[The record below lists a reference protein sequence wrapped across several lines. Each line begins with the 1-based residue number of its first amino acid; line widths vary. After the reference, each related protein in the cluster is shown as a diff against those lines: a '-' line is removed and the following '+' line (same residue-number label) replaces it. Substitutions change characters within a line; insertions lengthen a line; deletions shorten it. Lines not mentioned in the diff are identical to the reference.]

1 MLFKYPQLLWS
12 LWLLLIP
19 ILVHLLQLRKF
30 KKTPF
35 TNVRFLQKVVAESQ
49 KSQKLKRWLLLITR
63 LGIFACLILAFS
75 QPFFADDAAFV
86 RKETSIY
93 LDNSFSLQARTENTT
108 LLEQAVQ
115 DLIKSVPNETTFNL
129 FTNNKE
135 YSNVTIEEIQ
145 NDLLQLPFTN
155 EQLTLSDVY
164 LKAATSYSKDPDTE
178 KRLLV
183 ISDFQ
188 KRIAADTDKKSDIVS
203 IYHLPIR
210 ATSIENISVD
220 SVYIDASNPL
230 SLELVVL
237 LSSAT
242 ETENIPV
249 SLYNGETLIAKSAAA
264 FNPKQKAQ
272 LIFTLPSKEMI
283 DGKVAITD
291 AGLTYDNQLY
301 FNLNTRDKIKVL
313 NIGSPNNT
321 FLRKIYSEDE
331 FVFQYSEGSNLN
343 LSAIPNND
351 LIVLNE
357 IPVLSASLQSSLRSY
372 LTEGGSLVIIP
383 SNDMQIAS
391 YNRLLTA
398 FGFSYVQKNETEHEI
413 LNISF
418 SHPLFKNVFEK
429 EIQNFQYP
437 KVASY
442 FGVTTQA
449 PSILSYDNN
458 DPFLSGNQHSYLFS
472 APINEENS
480 NFKSSPLIVPTFYSM
495 AINSL
500 KLPELYYNLGASMS
514 IDIPEV
520 TSQDKVIKLGMGTY
534 EFIPQQQIMGR
545 KTRLRFQEQ
554 PRMDGIFTLLN
565 IDADKKITFNYDR
578 KESDLEYLDV
588 DALSGDIERTSISD
602 LFETFEKD
610 NTVTELWKWF
620 AILALLLLLTEII
633 IQKVFK

>member
-63 LGIFACLILAFS
+63 LGLFACLILAFA
-75 QPFFADDAAFV
+75 QPFFAGESVFV
-86 RKETSIY
+86 SKETTIY
-93 LDNSFSLQARTENTT
+93 LDNSFSLQARSENTT

-115 DLIKSVPNETTFNL
+115 DLIKTVPNETTFSL
-129 FTNNKE
+129 FTNNEE

-145 NDLLQLPFTN
+145 NDLLQTPFTS

-164 LKAATSYSKDPDTE
+164 LKAATSFSKDTNTE

-188 KRIAADTDKKSDIVS
+188 KRIAADTEIKSDEIS
-203 IYHLPIR
+203 TYHVPIR
-210 ATSIENISVD
+210 ATEIENISID
-220 SVYIDASNPL
+220 SLFIDASNPL

-242 ETENIPV
+242 SSENIPV
-249 SLYNGETLIAKSAAA
+249 SLYNGETLIAKSAAE
-264 FNPKQKAQ
+264 FNAKQKAR
-272 LIFTLPSKEMI
+272 LMFTLPTKEMI
-283 DGKVAITD
+283 DGRVAITD

-301 FNLNTRDKIKVL
+301 FNLNARDKIRVL
-313 NIGSPNNT
+313 NIGSSNNT

-331 FVFQYSEGSNLN
+331 FIFEHTEESTLT

-351 LIVLNE
+351 LVVLNE
-357 IPVLSASLQSSLRSY
+357 IPVLSGALQSALRTY
-372 LTEGGSLVIIP
+372 LNEGGSLVIIP
-383 SNDMQIAS
+383 SNEMQIDS
-391 YNRLLTA
+391 YNRLLTTL
-398 FGFSYVQKNETEHEI
+398 GFSYTPKNDVEREI

-442 FGVTTQA
+442 FGITTNA
-449 PSILSYDNN
+449 SSILSYDNN
-458 DPFLSGNQHSYLFS
+458 DPFLSGNQNCYLFS

-480 NFKSSPLIVPTFYSM
+480 NFKRSPLIVPTFYSM

-500 KLPELYYNLGASMS
+500 KLPNLYYNLRTPVSL
-514 IDIPEV
+514 DIKEV
-520 TSQDKVIKLGMGTY
+520 RSQDEVIKLGMGAY

-545 KTRLRFQEQ
+545 KTRLQFQEQ
-554 PRMDGIFTLLN
+554 PSIDGIFTILN
-565 IDADKKITFNYDR
+565 IDSDRKITFNHDR
-578 KESDLEYLDV
+578 KESDLEYLNV
-588 DALSGDIERTSISD
+588 AMLSGDIERTSISD
-602 LFETFEKD
+602 LFESFEKD
-610 NTVTELWKWF
+610 NMVTELWKWF
-620 AILALLLLLTEII
+620 VILALLLMLTEII

>member
-19 ILVHLLQLRKF
+19 ILIHLLQLRKF

-63 LGIFACLILAFS
+63 LGLFACLILAFS
-75 QPFFADDAAFV
+75 QPFFADDSAFIE
-86 RKETSIY
+86 KETTIY
-93 LDNSFSLQARTENTT
+93 LDNSFSLQARNENTT

-115 DLIKSVPNETTFNL
+115 DLIKSVPNQTTFNL

-135 YSNVTIEEIQ
+135 YFNVTIEDIQ
-145 NDLLQLPFTN
+145 NDLLQIPFTS
-155 EQLTLSDVY
+155 EQLTLSEINI
-164 LKAATSYSKDPDTE
+164 KAATSYSKNPNTE

-188 KRIAADTDKKSDIVS
+188 KRIASDTENTTDLISV
-203 IYHLPIR
+203 YYLPVR
-210 ATSIENISVD
+210 TGTIENIAID
-220 SVYIDASNPL
+220 SAYIDASNPL

-242 ETENIPV
+242 VTENIPV
-249 SLYNGETLIAKSAAA
+249 SLYNGETLIAKSAAE
-264 FNPKQKAQ
+264 FNSDRNAQ
-272 LIFTLPSKEMI
+272 LIFTLPSKELI
-283 DGKVAITD
+283 DGKVTIPDT
-291 AGLTYDNQLY
+291 GLIYDNQLY

-321 FLRKIYSEDE
+321 FLRKIYSDDE
-331 FVFQYSEGSNLN
+331 FVFQYSEESDLN
-343 LSAIPNND
+343 LSVIANND

-357 IPVLSASLQSSLRSY
+357 VPVLSPSLQSALRSY
-372 LTEGGSLVIIP
+372 LTDGGSLVIIP
-383 SNDMQIAS
+383 SDDMQIAS
-391 YNRLLTA
+391 YNRLLSTI
-398 FGFSYVQKNETEHEI
+398 GFSYLQKNNAEREI
-413 LNISF
+413 LHISF

-442 FGVTTQA
+442 YGVSTQA
-449 PSILSYDNN
+449 PAILSYDNN
-458 DPFLSGNQHSYLFS
+458 DPFLSGSSTTYLFT

-500 KLPELYYNLGASMS
+500 KLPDLYYNLGTTIS
-514 IDIPEV
+514 IDIPEAK
-520 TSQDKVIKLGMGTY
+520 SQDEVIKLGLGTY

-545 KTRLRFQEQ
+545 KTRLHFKEQ
-554 PRMDGIFTLLN
+554 PGMDGIFTILN
-565 IDADKKITFNYDR
+565 VDSTRKITFNYNR
-578 KESDLEYLDV
+578 KESHLEYLNVDV
-588 DALSGDIERTSISD
+588 LSEDITTTSISD
-602 LFETFEKD
+602 IFESFEKD
-610 NTVTELWKWF
+610 SAVTALWKWF
-620 AILALLLLLTEII
+620 VILALILMLTEII